1 MDVFFT
7 QIHFLPDKLS
17 LFVTDQQQ
25 LKAVTIF
32 FAATVLRMRWFNHAP
47 KKFIEVEHRKWLKCL
62 ADK

>member
-32 FAATVLRMRWFNHAP
+32 FAATVLRMR
-47 KKFIEVEHRKWLKCL
+47 
-62 ADK
+62 